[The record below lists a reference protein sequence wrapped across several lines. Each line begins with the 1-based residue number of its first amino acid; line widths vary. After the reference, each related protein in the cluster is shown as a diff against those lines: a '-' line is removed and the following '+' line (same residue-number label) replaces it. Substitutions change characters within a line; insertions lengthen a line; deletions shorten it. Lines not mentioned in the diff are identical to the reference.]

1 MSFIATKTS
10 KDIVREG
17 SLDALKI
24 GAGETYFGAF
34 GVFLGGTPL
43 HIGALAT
50 LPPLIGSMAQ
60 VLGMRLAERV
70 RSRRAVI
77 AKCIS
82 AQAILCMLFG
92 SVAFVFSSGWCAL
105 WALIGLVALYHVT
118 IGLIAPLWT
127 SLIGDLV
134 PPTARGEFFGY
145 RNKWM
150 SICTFM
156 SVVGAGELIYA
167 FTKRGYESCGYLII
181 FLVAALSRWAS
192 GHAFKLVP
200 DPAIHVPEHSKFSFW
215 QFISRTK
222 QSNFVRFVLFVSSM
236 NFATAI
242 AGPYFAMYMLNDL
255 KLSYREYMIVV
266 SAMVLVQF
274 AVMRSWG
281 RLSDQFGNRRIM
293 SICGAL
299 LSVNPML
306 WLISSNFFWVIFI
319 QLYSGLF
326 WAGFNLAA
334 ANFVFD
340 AVTAPKR
347 ARCFAY
353 QSIINGSLVF
363 IGSSIGGYAAN
374 SLPHELN
381 ASLAVWVNESKFLAL
396 FAVSGLL
403 RALTM
408 VFLFP
413 TFSEVRKVQKAR
425 GYQILVRVV
434 SLRPLWGAT
443 FGLIS
448 DKRRNSDGGSD
459 AGMMG

>member
-10 KDIVREG
+10 KDIVKEG
-17 SLDALKI
+17 TLDALKI

-34 GVFLGGTPL
+34 GIFLGGTPL
-43 HIGALAT
+43 QIGALAT
-50 LPPLIGSMAQ
+50 LPPLIGAMAQ
-60 VLGMRLAERV
+60 VFGMKLAEQV
-70 RSRRAVI
+70 RSRRGAIV
-77 AKCIS
+77 KCIR
-82 AQAILCMLFG
+82 AQSLLCLLFG
-92 SVAFVFSSGWCAL
+92 LVAFIFSSGWWAL
-105 WALIGLVALYHVT
+105 CALIGLVAVYHVT

-127 SLIGDLV
+127 SLVGDLV

-150 SICTFM
+150 SICTFV
-156 SVVGAGELIYA
+156 SVVVAGELIYA
-167 FTKRGYESCGYLII
+167 LTKRGCEAWGYLSI
-181 FLVAALSRWAS
+181 FLVAALSRWAA
-192 GHAFKLVP
+192 GHACKLVP
-200 DPAIHVPEHSKFSFW
+200 EPTIHIPEHSKFSFW
-215 QFISRTK
+215 QFISRAK
-222 QSNFVRFVLFVSSM
+222 QSNFVRFVFFVSSM

-255 KLSYREYMIVV
+255 DLSYREYMVLV

-281 RLSDQFGNRRIM
+281 KLSDQFGNRRILG
-293 SICGAL
+293 ICGAL

-306 WLISSNFFWVIFI
+306 WLVSTNFCWIIFI

-334 ANFVFD
+334 ANFLFD

-347 ARCFAY
+347 ARCLAY

-363 IGSSIGGYAAN
+363 IGSAIGGYAAN
-374 SLPHELN
+374 NLPSGLN
-381 ASLAVWVNESKFLAL
+381 ASLALWVNESKFLAL
-396 FAVSGLL
+396 FVVSGLL
-403 RALTM
+403 RALIM
-408 VFLFP
+408 LSLFP
-413 TFSEVRKVQKAR
+413 SFSEVRKVQKAR

-448 DKRRNSDGGSD
+448 DKRRQVDGGSD
-459 AGMMG
+459 GGGMG